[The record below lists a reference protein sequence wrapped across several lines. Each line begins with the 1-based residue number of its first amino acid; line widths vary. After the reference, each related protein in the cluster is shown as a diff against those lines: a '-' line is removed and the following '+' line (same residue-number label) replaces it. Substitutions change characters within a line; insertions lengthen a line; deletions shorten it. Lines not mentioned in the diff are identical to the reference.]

1 VVLGFFAHRFFW
13 SPRCLGL
20 FRGWPVFLR
29 AEVRPFC
36 RPLVVQRQGWQ
47 QAQSETLIRGLTPRR
62 LFITRGNLSTNT
74 RKILS
79 ACYWRAWGPML
90 RSSACLNAG
99 FVRMWAPHSGFLAL
113 LCLQRSEDGR
123 STRHGVFL
131 DRSDTNTECCSPT
144 NYTNG

>member
-74 RKILS
+74 KKILS
-79 ACYWRAWGPML
+79 ACHWRGWSRCSEVQRASM
-90 RSSACLNAG
+90 R
-99 FVRMWAPHSGFLAL
+99 AL
-113 LCLQRSEDGR
+113 SECG
-123 STRHGVFL
+123 HAFGL
-131 DRSDTNTECCSPT
+131 LSPALFT
-144 NYTNG
+144 AIRRRAF